1 MFYNRRAKRKLDIQ
15 LSICNYLQQ
24 LLTHYTLLTVL
35 YCCSYCMAE
44 HGGDT
49 QHKETHFL
57 CNLQRHSEE
66 G

>member
-1 MFYNRRAKRKLDIQ
+1 MLN
-15 LSICNYLQQ
+15 SQQ
-24 LLTHYTLLTVL
+24 FTTEEQRESWVFSSVFVITYTLLTVL

-44 HGGDT
+44 LAGDT